1 MQLSFHSLLAS
12 AQEVDFFTDIILETG
27 LPGDLEHSTL
37 ALLET
42 VPEEVLLSEEEA
54 ALEEQI
60 DIELSLDEDFLKSE
74 YYVVI
79 LDDTTGG
86 AEEASGSW
94 EDCKAFVDHYSEL
107 CFGHHFHARFFVAGN
122 DNVYAEVIFIPTDS
136 NPTGYITLTSPRRW

>member
-1 MQLSFHSLLAS
+1 MKISFHSILAS
-12 AQEVDFFTDIILETG
+12 DQEVDFFTDILLETG

-42 VPEEVLLSEEEA
+42 VPEEVLLEEEEA

-60 DIELSLDEDFLKSE
+60 EIELSLDEEFLKHE
-74 YYVVI
+74 YHVVI

-86 AEEASGSW
+86 AEEECGTW
-94 EDCKAFVDHYSEL
+94 EECKTFVDNYSQL
-107 CFGHHFHARFFVAGN
+107 FFGHHFHARFFVAGN
-122 DNVYAEVIFIPTDS
+122 DNVYAEVIFIPTNS